1 MPGTWYIF
9 LDHSPEVLQRY
20 AIRYNRVQIHQRSK
34 NVYRCTP
41 CSPLRYP
48 PPIADTGNLS
58 LRLSK
63 ERRQKMKQ
71 KEPMWG
77 IITDEYT
84 TVKGGTRKVYT
95 VTYERERVSTLLSLR
110 QLKLLAGFLYWFISK
125 EERRMK

>member
-1 MPGTWYIF
+1 
-9 LDHSPEVLQRY
+9 
-20 AIRYNRVQIHQRSK
+20 
-34 NVYRCTP
+34 
-41 CSPLRYP
+41 
-48 PPIADTGNLS
+48 
-58 LRLSK
+58 
-63 ERRQKMKQ
+63 
-71 KEPMWG
+71 MWG

>member
-1 MPGTWYIF
+1 
-9 LDHSPEVLQRY
+9 
-20 AIRYNRVQIHQRSK
+20 
-34 NVYRCTP
+34 
-41 CSPLRYP
+41 
-48 PPIADTGNLS
+48 
-58 LRLSK
+58 
-63 ERRQKMKQ
+63 MKQ